1 MLEKINNAR
10 HQTENSTILK
20 YCFENYNDNYYIT
33 EYVKKVSPPKGDTDA
48 LQEPME
54 EEIAETEIPLG
65 EKEVESEEQKEEI
78 GRASCRERV
87 CQYV

>member
-1 MLEKINNAR
+1 MLENINNA
-10 HQTENSTILK
+10 HYQTENFTILK

-33 EYVKKVSPPKGDTDA
+33 EYVEKVSPPKGETDA

-54 EEIAETEIPLG
+54 EEIA
-65 EKEVESEEQKEEI
+65 EI